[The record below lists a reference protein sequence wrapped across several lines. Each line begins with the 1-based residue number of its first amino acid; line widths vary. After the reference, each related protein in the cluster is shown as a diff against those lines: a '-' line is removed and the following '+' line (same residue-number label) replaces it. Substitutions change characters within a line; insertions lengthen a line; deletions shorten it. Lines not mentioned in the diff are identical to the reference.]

1 MSYMRDLNGVRL
13 DTIAIGSGLEQLA
26 PIGPGVI
33 GQIGASISSNGA
45 LSFYDRALSGAISY
59 GSLAIMGNALP
70 KTKGRFCAGGV
81 AATNGFTT
89 ADMITT
95 WLPSVVASNWDYC
108 LVGEVTNDLG
118 HSVPIATTRTNI
130 LTIVDAIV
138 AAGIKPILTTVPPN
152 DTYTSGAG
160 LTFITQYNEW
170 VKNLARTS
178 GYPLVDYHS
187 VLVNPSTNA
196 YVTGYTSDGT
206 HPVALGVKQMSDK
219 LAEVLNSIPGPVR
232 SPVEGAYNPNLM
244 IPDLAATSVGSDKVV
259 GSGNTTG
266 GWAFAQT
273 TSTRWRGN
281 SPIIV
286 RGSVGDYS
294 LSYPVTA
301 GAMVSGHRV
310 RLGFN
315 LHAVIPASGTISAYL
330 YNNTQTQVVAG
341 LSALAYN
348 VGDGSDFV
356 ATDAAITNGS
366 NLITCATSKGFRS
379 TMVGNDVSVLSGVSS
394 RFAAGTTIIGVGA
407 DGQTAYASAN
417 ANSTQS
423 NQTVVV
429 RGVPQA
435 CAFEFDVQPDMV
447 GDTFN
452 FIIVAGGAAGS
463 MVSASQVTLADLTAL
478 GAV

>member
-118 HSVPIATTRTNI
+118 NSVPIATTRTNI

-341 LSALAYN
+341 LSALDYN
-348 VGDGSDFV
+348 VVFG
-356 ATDAAITNGS
+356 
-366 NLITCATSKGFRS
+366 
-379 TMVGNDVSVLSGVSS
+379 
-394 RFAAGTTIIGVGA
+394 
-407 DGQTAYASAN
+407 
-417 ANSTQS
+417 
-423 NQTVVV
+423 
-429 RGVPQA
+429 
-435 CAFEFDVQPDMV
+435 
-447 GDTFN
+447 
-452 FIIVAGGAAGS
+452 
-463 MVSASQVTLADLTAL
+463 
-478 GAV
+478 